1 MKAICIREKNLQQY
15 HWFVVLTL
23 KPIEIQTVAERLK
36 PASPKSLLSRTEN
49 LN

>member
-36 PASPKSLLSRTEN
+36 PEVVSPCCQEQKT
-49 LN
+49 